1 MGGRICN
8 TQSVY
13 NEKIVELLIC
23 VSCIHYDKRIIII
36 KNE

>member
-1 MGGRICN
+1 VGWICN

-23 VSCIHYDKRIIII
+23 MSSIHYDKRIIIS